1 MDIDYTE
8 RLFPI
13 TSLERNLAEMLQH
26 PYPYQVMDG
35 SIATAANGLRT
46 GLRTSEYLLAI
57 IDTTALIESL

>member
-26 PYPYQVMDG
+26 PYQVMDG